1 MKGGHPSFP
10 LSPPPASRRTR
21 RGTPLP
27 PRSRRVGAGEALR
40 REEERQGRGLL
51 QEGACGPRSS
61 RFSNLERARRPRGGR
76 KFAAPTSAP
85 GGPRRPG
92 GEEAAG
98 SGAERGAAGARSLR
112 PAPATR
118 AGDPGALAGMDS
130 TAAAAFAL
138 DKPPLGPGPPPPPP
152 ALGPGDCAQ
161 ARKNFTV
168 SHLLDLEEVAAAGRL
183 AARPAARAEARE
195 GAAREPS
202 GGSSGSEAAPQD
214 GECGRRAG
222 PRRGAGARGRGNG
235 STGSAGSAA
244 GGGPGPGGG
253 WGVGARNRGAG
264 ADAAPDPLRVRL
276 PGRPRRRS
284 GWWRASVCGRVG
296 CGHQGSGPGEGPGR
310 LWPEPPP
317 PVVGRAGRWVAFV
330 PGPGAAL
337 AAALPHR
344 LGSGCDY
351 RHGPARETEASGGQ
365 SLRVTKLGSELC
377 PLPPI
382 PPQLLLGLKRGS
394 LARRRMPAP
403 HLPFAPLAASSVEWP
418 KPKEPARP
426 LSSAEVKGHQERA
439 LKTNNPPKWL
449 FFFFRKSHW
458 IIGA

>member
-1 MKGGHPSFP
+1 MEAAAAGGGGGAAPSPVAFP
-10 LSPPPASRRTR
+10 RHLLGDLTNPQTLHFPTPYVVGGEGEGRTPVLPPLPAPSLPPDSARDP
-21 RGTPLP
+21 PLP

-61 RFSNLERARRPRGGR
+61 RFSNLERARRRRGGR

-130 TAAAAFAL
+130 AAAAAFAL

-222 PRRGAGARGRGNG
+222 PRRGGRGPGAWERKRGVRGARGR
-235 STGSAGSAA
+235 
-244 GGGPGPGGG
+244 
-253 WGVGARNRGAG
+253 R
-264 ADAAPDPLRVRL
+264 
-276 PGRPRRRS
+276 
-284 GWWRASVCGRVG
+284 
-296 CGHQGSGPGEGPGR
+296 GSGPGRGVGGGGTESGRWRGRGTGPAGGEAAGPAPPPQRIVEGVCLWSRGLRAPGLWTRGGAQPPLAGAAAASRGKGGEVGR
-310 LWPEPPP
+310 LCARPGVSPR
-317 PVVGRAGRWVAFV
+317 GRA
-330 PGPGAAL
+330 
-337 AAALPHR
+337 
-344 LGSGCDY
+344 
-351 RHGPARETEASGGQ
+351 
-365 SLRVTKLGSELC
+365 
-377 PLPPI
+377 
-382 PPQLLLGLKRGS
+382 
-394 LARRRMPAP
+394 
-403 HLPFAPLAASSVEWP
+403 AASP
-418 KPKEPARP
+418 
-426 LSSAEVKGHQERA
+426 G
-439 LKTNNPPKWL
+439 KWV
-449 FFFFRKSHW
+449 
-458 IIGA
+458 